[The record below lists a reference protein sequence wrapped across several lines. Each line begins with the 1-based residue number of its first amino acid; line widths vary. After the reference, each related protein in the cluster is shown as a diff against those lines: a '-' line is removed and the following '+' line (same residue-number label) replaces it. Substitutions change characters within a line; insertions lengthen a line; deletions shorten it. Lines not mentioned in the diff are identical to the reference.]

1 MKHYLIP
8 LLASLCIGCAT
19 QADRSN
25 SQAQVPSGSEALL
38 LNAYRLIDAF
48 NNGDNKTWNELRC
61 GATKNADVWGLAAS
75 KFLGQFSSPRLV
87 SISSVSKAGNSA
99 GKYQWPEVVIEVK
112 ATGYPVGNLLLKFI
126 EDKGEKC
133 VGLLY

>member
-8 LLASLCIGCAT
+8 LLASLCVGCAT
-19 QADRSN
+19 QPDRSS
-25 SQAQVPSGSEALL
+25 SQTQVPLGSEALL
-38 LNAYRLIDAF
+38 ANAYRLIDAF